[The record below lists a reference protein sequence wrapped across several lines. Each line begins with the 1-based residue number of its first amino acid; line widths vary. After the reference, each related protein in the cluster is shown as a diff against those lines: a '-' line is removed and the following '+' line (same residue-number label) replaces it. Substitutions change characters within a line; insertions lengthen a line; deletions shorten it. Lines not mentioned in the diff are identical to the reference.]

1 MKDLGKFAKG
11 FGGSMVWIF
20 AVLIVGMV
28 ILNWIAKANWGVAST
43 VAGDT
48 QSLATKGVL

>member
-1 MKDLGKFAKG
+1 MNDLGKFAKN

-20 AVLIVGMV
+20 AALIVGMV
-28 ILNWIAKANWGVAST
+28 ILNWVAKANWGAASI

-48 QSLATKGVL
+48 QKLATTGMI